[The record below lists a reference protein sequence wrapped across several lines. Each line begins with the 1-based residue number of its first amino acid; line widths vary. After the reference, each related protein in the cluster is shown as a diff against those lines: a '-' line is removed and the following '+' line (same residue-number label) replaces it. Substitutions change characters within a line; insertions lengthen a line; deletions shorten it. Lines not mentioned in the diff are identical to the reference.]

1 MTFCYPLTAHSL
13 RNSSTIL
20 GADRC
25 ILVGET
31 ITFECQRSGSIAN
44 VNIRIFDPVDI
55 SRPSPYTVTATLDN
69 AADIGGNYMCV
80 VDTTGPCGGTRGEIA
95 VVVYGESQ
103 Y

>member
-1 MTFCYPLTAHSL
+1 MAFCYPLTAHSL
-13 RNSSTIL
+13 RNSSAIPNV
-20 GADRC
+20 DRC

-31 ITFECQRSGSIAN
+31 ITFDCQSSGSIAN
-44 VNIRIFDPVDI
+44 VNISIFDPMGN

-69 AADIGGNYMCV
+69 VGVIGGNYMCV